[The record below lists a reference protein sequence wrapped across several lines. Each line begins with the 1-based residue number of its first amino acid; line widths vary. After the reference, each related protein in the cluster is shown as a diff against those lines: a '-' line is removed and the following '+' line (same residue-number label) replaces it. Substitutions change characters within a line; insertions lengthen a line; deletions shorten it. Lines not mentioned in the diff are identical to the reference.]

1 MRGQQ
6 VHSVR
11 QAGIGNERA
20 GSERA
25 GTVRW
30 RPVEQVNVGVL
41 GLGEVAQIIHLPLL
55 HSLSDRFQI
64 QSICDISPGLLG
76 AVGDRYGIAVSDRY
90 EDPFAL
96 VRRPDLDAVFVLNS
110 DEYHADCVIAA
121 AQCGKHVLVEKPM
134 CLTLTEAEAI
144 IRARDETGVRVM
156 VGYMRRFAPAFVQA
170 VAEVRGLGKINYARI
185 RDIIGRNR
193 LIIDQSS
200 VVLRYDDISEV
211 AKLDRTARAE
221 RLVREAIGDARP
233 DIVGAYRFLLGLNSH
248 DISAMRELLGMP
260 RGVVSA
266 RHWNAG
272 RFLTVVF
279 AYDGYCAVL
288 ESGVDEQLRFD
299 AHIEVY
305 GITKSMRVQYD
316 SPYIR
321 HLPTTLVINE
331 TIGDAY
337 QQRVERPTYKDPYT
351 HEIEHFHEVVTMDV
365 SPKTTPEDFMDD
377 LRLMRLIVDALRAEP
392 FAVRSS
398 TRVV

>member
-1 MRGQQ
+1 VQQ
-6 VHSVR
+6 VD
-11 QAGIGNERA
+11 
-20 GSERA
+20 
-25 GTVRW
+25 
-30 RPVEQVNVGVL
+30 VGVI
-41 GLGEVAQIIHLPLL
+41 GLGEVAQIIHLPILQAL
-55 HSLSDRFQI
+55 GDRFRI
-64 QSICDISPGLLG
+64 GAVCDISPGLLR
-76 AVGDRYGIAVSDRY
+76 AVGDRYGISEADRY
-90 EDPFAL
+90 DDPFAL
-96 VRRPDLDAVFVLNS
+96 VRRSDLAAVFVLNS

-121 AQCGKHVLVEKPM
+121 AQSGKHVLVEKPM
-134 CLTLTEAEAI
+134 CLTFPEAEAI
-144 IRARDETGVRVM
+144 VRARDETGVQVM

-170 VAEVRGLGKINYARI
+170 VAEVRELGTINYARI

-193 LIIDQSS
+193 LIVDQSS
-200 VVLRYDDISEV
+200 VVLRYDDIPEA
-211 AKLDRTARAE
+211 AKRDRTARAE
-221 RLVREAIGDARP
+221 RLVREAIGETPP

-260 RGVVSA
+260 RGVVAA

-272 RFLTVVF
+272 KFLTVVF

-305 GITKSMRVQYD
+305 GITKSVRVQYD

-337 QQRVERPTYKDPYT
+337 QQRVERPTFKDPYT
-351 HEIEHFHEVVTMDV
+351 HEIEHFHEVVTRGA

-377 LRLMRLIVDALRAEP
+377 LRLMRLIVDALRAEATP
-392 FAVRSS
+392 A
-398 TRVV
+398 

>member
-1 MRGQQ
+1 MK
-6 VHSVR
+6 
-11 QAGIGNERA
+11 
-20 GSERA
+20 
-25 GTVRW
+25 
-30 RPVEQVNVGVL
+30 QVNVGVI
-41 GLGEVAQIIHLPLL
+41 GLGEVAQIIHLPILQ
-55 HSLSDRFQI
+55 SLSDRFRI
-64 QSICDISPGLLG
+64 QAICDISPGLLR
-76 AVGDRYGIAVSDRY
+76 AVGDRYGIAEPDRY
-90 EDPFAL
+90 DDPFAL
-96 VRRPDLDAVFVLNS
+96 VQRPDLDAVFVLNS

-121 AQCGKHVLVEKPM
+121 AQSGKHVLVEKPM
-134 CLTLTEAEAI
+134 CLTFAEAEAI
-144 IRARDETGVRVM
+144 IRARDETGVQVM

-170 VAEVRGLGKINYARI
+170 VAEVRELGKINYARI

-200 VVLRYDDISEV
+200 VVLRYDDIPEE

-221 RLVREAIGDARP
+221 RLVREAIGEAPP

-272 RFLTVVF
+272 KFLTVVF

-305 GITKSMRVQYD
+305 GITKSVRVQYD

-331 TIGDAY
+331 TVGDAY
-337 QQRVERPTYKDPYT
+337 QQRVERPTFKDPYT
-351 HEIEHFHEVVTMDV
+351 HEIEYFHEVVTTGV

-392 FAVRSS
+392 VTESS
-398 TRVV
+398 MRVE

>member
-1 MRGQQ
+1 MGRR
-6 VHSVR
+6 H
-11 QAGIGNERA
+11 
-20 GSERA
+20 
-25 GTVRW
+25 
-30 RPVEQVNVGVL
+30 VEQVKVGVI
-41 GLGEVAQIIHLPLL
+41 GLGEVAQIIHLPILQ
-55 HSLSDRFQI
+55 SLSDRFRI
-64 QSICDISPGLLG
+64 QAICDISPGLLR
-76 AVGDRYGIAVSDRY
+76 AVGDRYLVEDADRY

-96 VRRPDLDAVFVLNS
+96 VQRPDLDAIFVLNS

-121 AQCGKHVLVEKPM
+121 ARCGKHVLVEKPM
-134 CLTLTEAEAI
+134 CLTFPEAEAI
-144 IRARDETGVRVM
+144 IRARDEAGVHVM

-170 VAEVRGLGKINYARI
+170 VAEVRGLGKISYARI

-200 VVLRYDDISEV
+200 VVLRYDDIPEE
-211 AKLDRTARAE
+211 ARLDRSARAE
-221 RLVREAIGDARP
+221 RLVREAIGEAPP
-233 DIVGAYRFLLGLNSH
+233 DIIGAYRFLLGLNSH

-272 RFLTVVF
+272 KFLVVVF
-279 AYDGYCAVL
+279 AYDGYYAVL

-305 GITKSMRVQYD
+305 GLTKSVRVQYD

-331 TIGDAY
+331 TVGDSY
-337 QQRVERPTYKDPYT
+337 QQHVERPTYKDPYT
-351 HEIEHFHEVVTMDV
+351 HELEYFHEVVTTGV
-365 SPKTTPEDFMDD
+365 SPKTSPEDFMDD

-392 FAVRSS
+392 TTA
-398 TRVV
+398 

>member
-6 VHSVR
+6 VRGVR
-11 QAGIGNERA
+11 QAGIGNERV

-30 RPVEQVNVGVL
+30 RPVEQVNVGVI
-41 GLGEVAQIIHLPLL
+41 GLGEVAQIVHLPILQA
-55 HSLSDRFQI
+55 LSDRFRI
-64 QSICDISPGLLG
+64 QAVCDISPGLLR
-76 AVGDRYGIAVSDRY
+76 AVGDRYEIPNSDRHD
-90 EDPFAL
+90 DPFAL
-96 VRRPDLDAVFVLNS
+96 VQRPDLGAVFVLNS

-121 AQCGKHVLVEKPM
+121 AESGKHVLVEKPM
-134 CLTLTEAEAI
+134 CLTFAEAEAI
-144 IRARDETGVRVM
+144 IQARDETGVQVM

-170 VAEVRGLGKINYARI
+170 VAQVRELGKINYARI

-200 VVLRYDDISEV
+200 VVLRFDDVPEA
-211 AKLDRTARAE
+211 AKLDRTARAA
-221 RLVREAIGDARP
+221 RLVREAIGEASP

-260 RGVVSA
+260 RGIVSA

-279 AYDGYCAVL
+279 AYDGYYAVL
-288 ESGVDEQLRFD
+288 VSGVDEQLRFD

-305 GITKSMRVQYD
+305 GITKSVRVQYD

-321 HLPTTLVINE
+321 HLPTSLVINE
-331 TIGDAY
+331 TVGDAY
-337 QQRVERPTYKDPYT
+337 QERVERPTYKDPYT
-351 HEIEHFHEVVTMDV
+351 HEIERFHEVVTTGV
-365 SPKTTPEDFMDD
+365 PPKTTPEDFMDD

-392 FAVRSS
+392 KNEIS
-398 TRVV
+398 